1 MSSDNFFE
9 NILKNMA
16 DGVMALDF
24 KGRIIMFNTAAGNIL
39 GMDPARVTDKT
50 FAGVFMS
57 GGQSNDDFSQA
68 VLDAVYEQGIGLAS
82 TVGFIREDG
91 SEVFLSMTSSYLRG
105 EAPGGDNRGV
115 ILVFSDITQL
125 RRMQARQEEDA
136 RKLGRAYQDLEEK
149 TALLQQVMKRSRI
162 VRFVSTILIVG
173 LFLGLGLYYF
183 QGDALLNRI
192 RQAGPETRPGTDEA
206 VERYFTV
213 EQRPL
218 SSSVSLSGRLE
229 PLEEI
234 VVTAPFEAM
243 IEERHFS
250 FGQMVEKGDLLILL
264 DSSDLEIKL
273 RNAVSEFIKAGQR
286 YRELLSWDSGTEM
299 TRARRSLARARDTL
313 EMNQRELEES
323 ELLFEQGIVP
333 ANEVEGKRRSVD
345 NALVDVEAAL
355 EELESVREKGSR
367 ENIELVEMEL
377 ENARVN
383 LSNLEK
389 QMAGREVRAP
399 VSGVVIKPVSE
410 DDKKISLERGT
421 RVSAGTSLFAVGD
434 LSGVTVS
441 TRVDEVDVRNISLG
455 QPVSARGDAFPD
467 IQLEG
472 MVSHISAQAVTTGSQ
487 QAASFDVLVTFPGLD
502 EQSLDVIRVGMS
514 ADLEVLVYDKDD
526 ALMVPISSVRVVQG
540 RPMVRLVEPDGRITE
555 KEVVT
560 GLTTLGSV
568 EIRSGLEP
576 GDRLSGW

>member
-9 NILKNMA
+9 NILENMA

-39 GMDPARVTDKT
+39 GMDPAGVMDKT

-57 GGQSNDDFSQA
+57 GGQPNDDFSQT
-68 VLDAVYEQGIGLAS
+68 VLDAVYEQRAGLAS
-82 TVGFIREDG
+82 TVSFTREDG
-91 SEVFLSMTSSYLRG
+91 SEVFLSINSSYLR
-105 EAPGGDNRGV
+105 EKESDAENRGV
-115 ILVFSDITQL
+115 ILVFSDITRL
-125 RRMQARQEEDA
+125 TRMQARQEEDA

-149 TALLQQVMKRSRI
+149 TILLQQAIKKSRI
-162 VRFVSTILIVG
+162 VRVVSTIFIIG
-173 LFLGLGLYYF
+173 LFLGIGLYYF

-192 RQAGPETRPGTDEA
+192 QQARPEAKARTETAD
-206 VERYFTV
+206 RYFTV

-243 IEERHFS
+243 IEERNFS

-273 RNAVSEFIKAGQR
+273 RNATSDFIKAGQR
-286 YRELLSWDSGTEM
+286 YKELLNWDSGTEM

-323 ELLFEQGIVP
+323 QLLLKQGIVP
-333 ANEVEGKRRSVD
+333 ANEVEGKRRSVE
-345 NALVDVEAAL
+345 NALVDVEAAE
-355 EELESVREKGSR
+355 EELESAREKGSN
-367 ENIELVEMEL
+367 ENIELVKMEL

-383 LSNLEK
+383 LANFEK
-389 QMAGREVRAP
+389 QMAGREVLAP

-410 DDKKISLERGT
+410 DDKKISLEKGS

-441 TRVDEVDVRNISLG
+441 TRVDEVDVRNVSPG
-455 QPVSARGDAFPD
+455 QRVSARGDAFPD
-467 IQLEG
+467 ILLQG
-472 MVSHISAQAVTTGSQ
+472 VVSHISAQAITSGSQ
-487 QAASFDVLVTFPGLD
+487 QAATFDVLVIFPELD

-514 ADLEVLVYDKDD
+514 ADLEVLVYDRDD
-526 ALMVPISSVRVVQG
+526 ALMVPISSVRMMQG
-540 RPMVRLVEPDGRITE
+540 RPMVRLAGSDGGVIE
-555 KEVVT
+555 KEIST
-560 GLTTLGSV
+560 GLTTIGSV

-576 GDRLSGW
+576 GDRLLAW

>member
-1 MSSDNFFE
+1 MSSDNFFH
-9 NILKNMA
+9 NILENMA

-24 KGRIIMFNTAAGNIL
+24 KGRIIMFNSAAGNIL
-39 GMDPARVTDKT
+39 GMDPARVMDKT

-57 GGQSNDDFSQA
+57 GEQCNDDFSQM
-68 VLDAVYEQGIGLAS
+68 VLDAVYEQKIGITS
-82 TVGFIREDG
+82 TVGFTREDG
-91 SEVFLSMTSSYLRG
+91 SEVFLSITSSYLQA
-105 EAPGGDNRGV
+105 EAQDLDNKGV
-115 ILVFSDITQL
+115 ILVFSDITRM

-149 TALLQQVMKRSRI
+149 TSLLQQAMKKSRI

-192 RQAGPETRPGTDEA
+192 RQAGPETKPGTEA

-323 ELLFEQGIVP
+323 ELLFKQGIVP

-345 NALVDVEAAL
+345 NALVDVEAAV

-410 DDKKISLERGT
+410 DDKKVSLERGS
-421 RVSAGTSLFAVGD
+421 RVSAGASLFAVGD

-441 TRVDEVDVRNISLG
+441 TKVDEVDVRNISLG

-487 QAASFDVLVTFPGLD
+487 QAASFDVLVTFPVLD